1 MLHIGSLVLLYQ
13 ENFQGESEVKFLHIA
28 DLHLG
33 KSLYGVSMIDNQDQV
48 FWVDGFLKKAKE
60 LRPDAVLIAG
70 DIYDRSA
77 PPGEAVVLFN
87 HMLTGLEEMGIP
99 VLMAAGNHDSGKRLS
114 FAGKIL
120 AKQGIYIAGMAEREI
135 AHVTIPERDGSG
147 EVTFW
152 MLPYL
157 FPAMA
162 AQLLEKDL
170 IGDYETAVRELLAC
184 QEIDFSKR
192 NVLLAHQNVTAGG
205 KEAPRGGSESMVGGV
220 GQIDYRVFD
229 GFDYV
234 ALGHIHASY
243 HVGRKEVRYAG
254 SPLCYHFDE
263 TKQPRKGPLLV
274 KLGAKGNG
282 VEITPVFIRPLHPM
296 REIRGAWETILASL
310 EQENNRGEYLK
321 IVVTDRRITPEMS
334 EFLREQSGK
343 RDSVVMELTSS
354 FRELDAVSSLSGE
367 YSREKSVE
375 DYFVELYRE
384 RRGQAE
390 PEEKDMALFRFAAGQ
405 ARERET
411 SEKREEGLEQDAE
424 KLLAYVLKQEERG
437 E

>member
-1 MLHIGSLVLLYQ
+1 MR
-13 ENFQGESEVKFLHIA
+13 FLHIA

-33 KSLYGVSMIDNQDQV
+33 KALYGVSMIDNQDQV
-48 FWVDGFLKKAKE
+48 FWVERFLEKARE
-60 LRPDAVLIAG
+60 LKPDAVLIAG

-77 PPGEAVVLFN
+77 PSGEAVMLFN
-87 HMLTGLEEMGIP
+87 HMLTELEKMAVP
-99 VLMAAGNHDSGKRLS
+99 VLLTAGNHDSGKRLS
-114 FAGKIL
+114 FAGSIL
-120 AKQGIYIAGMAEREI
+120 AKQKIYIAGVVEKEMV
-135 AHVTIPERDGSG
+135 HVTVPERDGSG

-152 MLPYL
+152 LLPYL

-162 AQLLEKDL
+162 AQVLTDES
-170 IGDYETAVRELLAC
+170 IGDYETAVRELLAR
-184 QEIDFSKR
+184 QKIDFSGR

-205 KEAPRGGSESMVGGV
+205 KETPRGGSESMVGGV

-263 TKQPRKGPLLV
+263 TGQPEKGLLLV
-274 KLGAKGNG
+274 ELGEKEGG
-282 VEITPVFIRPLHPM
+282 VEITPLSIRPLHPM
-296 REIRGAWETILASL
+296 REIRGTYETILESL
-310 EQENNRGEYLK
+310 EQEENRDEYLK

-334 EFLREQSGK
+334 ELLREQFKNRGSI
-343 RDSVVMELTSS
+343 VLELVSE
-354 FRELDAVSSLSGE
+354 FREFDAVSALSGE
-367 YSREKSVE
+367 YNGEKLIE

-384 RRGQAE
+384 RKGQAQ
-390 PEEKDMALFRFAAGQ
+390 PGEKDLALFQFAAGQ
-405 ARERET
+405 VRGRDS
-411 SEKREEGLEQDAE
+411 SEKREESLAADAE
-424 KLLAYVLKQEERG
+424 KLLAYVLKQEVRG